1 MKLRSL
7 KDGNSL
13 YNTACLLQRL
23 GDPLEA
29 LRTFRKAIDAGFRN
43 MLHLKEFLSDEN
55 DGMLALHGTPEYE
68 EVKRMVEAV
77 EVTGGG

>member
-1 MKLRSL
+1 
-7 KDGNSL
+7 
-13 YNTACLLQRL
+13 
-23 GDPLEA
+23 
-29 LRTFRKAIDAGFRN
+29 